1 VIQFKV
7 CFQRKLLVWV
17 MSAIAV
23 SAVNAAEPR
32 PVLLISV
39 DGMRPDQVIHAAD
52 HEIVVP
58 VLERFMV
65 EGSYA
70 EGVTGASPAVTYP
83 NHTTLVTGVSPAE
96 HGIYGNGPFDPELKN
111 NGGWYWYS
119 KDVRV
124 PTLWQAASQAG
135 LVTASV
141 SWPVTV
147 AAPGIRYN
155 LPEYGVESTDRVKA
169 LEAVAR
175 PDDLLTDLESALG
188 PYTGEGTESGDR
200 VRTRFAIEI
209 MKRYRPTFI
218 TVHLLS
224 VDHFAHQHGPF
235 SAEVR
240 HALAT
245 VDGLVGEL
253 RAAMLGNRPDAV
265 VAVVSDH
272 GFSATEHVLNLRIP
286 LIEAGLIT
294 LAEPPK
300 PGKTPSVRSWEANM
314 ANAGGAAA
322 IYLKDPENPALRDRV
337 GALLKQLQADPEN
350 GIQRVLGPGD
360 LDKWGAWPGAS
371 YIVDMRSDYFISS
384 DYVGPLL
391 TDAPS
396 SGQHG
401 YLADRPEMKASFFIM
416 GRGIVRGRDL
426 GSIDMRQIAPTIA
439 KILTVKLPT
448 AKERPLPVDEG
459 SR

>member
-1 VIQFKV
+1 MIQFKV
-7 CFQRKLLVWV
+7 CFQRKFVVWV
-17 MSAIAV
+17 MSVIAV
-23 SAVNAAEPR
+23 SAAGAAEAR
-32 PVLLISV
+32 PVLLISI
-39 DGMRPDQVIHAAD
+39 DGMRPDQVTHAAE
-52 HEIVVP
+52 HEIAVP
-58 VLERFMV
+58 VLQGFMV

-83 NHTTLVTGVSPAE
+83 NHTTLVTGVLPAE
-96 HGIYGNGPFDPELKN
+96 HGIYGNGPFDPELQN

-124 PTLWQAASQAG
+124 PTLWQAASRAG
-135 LVTASV
+135 LITASV

-147 AAPGIRYN
+147 TAPGIRYN
-155 LPEYGVESTDRVKA
+155 LPEFGVESTDRVKA

-175 PDDLLTDLESALG
+175 PDGLLDELESALG
-188 PYTGEGTESGDR
+188 PYTGEGTEEGDE

-209 MKRYRPTFI
+209 MTRYRPAFM

-235 SAEVR
+235 STEVR
-240 HALAT
+240 HALET

-253 RAAMLGNRPDAV
+253 RAAMLENSPNAV

-286 LIEAGLIT
+286 LIESGLIT
-294 LAEPPK
+294 LAGQPK
-300 PGKTPSVRSWEANM
+300 PGKTVSVRSWEANI
-314 ANAGGAAA
+314 ANAGGSAAL
-322 IYLKDPENPALRDRV
+322 YLKDPKNTALRDRV
-337 GALLKQLQADPEN
+337 GGLLKRLQADPKN
-350 GIQRVLGPGD
+350 GIQRVLGPDD
-360 LDKWGAWPGAS
+360 LEKWGAWPGAS
-371 YIVDMRSDYFISS
+371 YIIDMRSDYFIGG

-401 YLADRPEMKASFFIM
+401 YLSDRAEMKASFFIM
-416 GRGIVRGRDL
+416 GRGIARGRDL
-426 GSIDMRQIAPTIA
+426 GSIDMRQIAPTVA
-439 KILTVKLPT
+439 RILNVTLPT
-448 AKERPLPVDEG
+448 AKERPLAVDEG
-459 SR
+459 AP